1 MGQTTRRSA
10 SSPRRLPVCGIPIR
24 DLGHL
29 SLRLGA
35 LLLAGLI
42 MQGCSLKQPNPA
54 KQSFLLEPVRAGE
67 ARADSSPVQLRIRNL
82 QVAAPFEGKGFVYR
96 TSELGYKADFYN
108 EFLTAPRTLIAGQLQ
123 MWLSA
128 SKVFQ
133 NVLPPGSSIEATHV
147 LDGNVTALYGDF
159 QNPSAPKAVLA
170 VEFFITSERVSTPA
184 IVFHKSYRQ
193 EIAIDGRRPEALARG
208 WTLALEKIFAALEA
222 DVATAQL
229 K

>member
-1 MGQTTRRSA
+1 MGRTTRRSA
-10 SSPRRLPVCGIPIR
+10 SSPRRLPDRGIPIR

-42 MQGCSLKQPNPA
+42 MQGCSLKQPNPS

-82 QVAAPFEGKGFVYR
+82 QVAGPFEGKGFVYR
-96 TSELGYKADFYN
+96 ISELGYKADFYN

-123 MWLSA
+123 TWLSA

-133 NVLPPGSSIEATHV
+133 NVLPPGSSIEATHA
-147 LDGNVTALYGDF
+147 LEGNVTALYGDF
-159 QNPSAPKAVLA
+159 RDVASPKAVLA
-170 VEFFITSERVSTPA
+170 IEFFLTREQAASGGI
-184 IVFHKSYRQ
+184 IFHQSYRQ
-193 EIAIDGRRPEALARG
+193 EVPIENRTAEALARG
-208 WTLALEKIFAALEA
+208 WGRALEQILTSLEQDLAAQ
-222 DVATAQL
+222 T